1 MKTTRSKTA
10 RFIVYR
16 VNPSQK
22 PKACGRYGMLEEAR
36 SSVVAQEHR
45 ADFAW
50 FIEDSK
56 TGREVAHY
64 YRLKSPAAKGTKA
77 RIKFA
82 GNVDPGHCPIRAAL
96 MSRIFDALAPKME
109 YLAFR
114 WADECGYED
123 IEDYKAAILDTLDGL
138 RIKGSKGLKITR
150 MTARPFGFICTLM
163 GGTYK
168 VSCNARSMSYSRI
181 A

>member
-22 PKACGRYGMLEEAR
+22 PRACGRYEALQEAR
-36 SSVVAQEHR
+36 SSVVAQKHR

-64 YRLKSPAAKGTKA
+64 SRLKSPAAKGTTAQMKVA
-77 RIKFA
+77 ANIA
-82 GNVDPGHCPIRAAL
+82 GSTARAAL

-114 WADECGYED
+114 WADEYAYED
-123 IEDYKAAILDTLDGL
+123 IEDYKTAILDTLDGL

-168 VSCNARSMSYSRI
+168 VSCNARSMSYSRVG
-181 A
+181 